1 MELNKYD
8 GLKVKITLKNGYYYI
23 GKVTGVGKSSIELLD
38 IKGNNVSL
46 SEQAILTIQE
56 VKEE

>member
-1 MELNKYD
+1 MELNKYN

-23 GKVTGVGKSSIELLD
+23 GKVVSADENSIELND
-38 IKGNNVSL
+38 IKGNKVSL

-56 VKEE
+56 VREE